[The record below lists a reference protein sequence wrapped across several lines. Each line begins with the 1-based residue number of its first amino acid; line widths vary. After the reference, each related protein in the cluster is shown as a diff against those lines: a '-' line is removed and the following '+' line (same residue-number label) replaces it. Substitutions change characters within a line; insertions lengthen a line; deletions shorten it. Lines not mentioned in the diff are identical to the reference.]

1 VVVDDLLLKGKLDK
15 IEFNGRDA
23 LIVDYKT
30 GDPEKSKEK
39 FARPNTKNPNGGDY
53 WRQAVFYKIMLDH
66 YAGRDWNVTRCGV

>member
-30 GDPEKSKEK
+30 GDPEK
-39 FARPNTKNPNGGDY
+39 ARTSFPVPTPKMRLAAITGGRRY
-53 WRQAVFYKIMLDH
+53 FTRSCSTIMP
-66 YAGRDWNVTRCGV
+66 AATGT